1 MDPLIL
7 SPQEPEAQRKVTC
20 SRSKTANSGR
30 SQGQSRTV
38 KLVLSPEATEQPG
51 QVWRGH
57 KQGWLEDREQA
68 KKAATEKAI
77 PHAPCSSV
85 PPAET

>member
-1 MDPLIL
+1 MAPLIL
-7 SPQEPEAQRKVTC
+7 PPQEPEAQSEVTC
-20 SRSKTANSGR
+20 SRSKTANSER
-30 SQGQSRTV
+30 SQGQNRTV
-38 KLVLSPEATEQPG
+38 KRVLSPKAIEQPG
-51 QVWRGH
+51 QVWRGL

-68 KKAATEKAI
+68 KAAATEKAI